1 MKVLKLV
8 FKVWLNAE
16 AILPSPLD
24 FLRRLESLIFAHL
37 WSEKGEI
44 HVQSQLLLDSVVK
57 AGSTLLMHMVI
68 VHA

>member
-1 MKVLKLV
+1 MLKLV

-16 AILPSPLD
+16 AKLPSPLD
-24 FLRRLESLIFAHL
+24 FLGRLESLIVAHL

-44 HVQSQLLLDSVVK
+44 HIQSQQLLDSVVK
-57 AGSTLLMHMVI
+57 AGSTLLLHVVI